1 MADQK
6 TDNKSNDLAATQTP
20 LTSVY
25 TNNLPAILDHF
36 GISLAVSTYQAGKV
50 ILVRSDGGGI
60 NTHFR
65 DFNKPMG
72 IAVDGQRLTVG
83 GQNTVWYFRN
93 MPAVAPKLEPQGR
106 HAAAYLPRQI
116 HVTGDIDI
124 HELAWG
130 KDDLWIVNTRFCC
143 LCTLEPDH
151 SFTPDWRPHGSPRTC
166 WRPTVVA

>member
-6 TDNKSNDLAATQTP
+6 TNYKSNDPAPPSPPAPLPGGEGSPAP

-72 IAVDGQRLTVG
+72 LAVDGQ
-83 GQNTVWYFRN
+83 
-93 MPAVAPKLEPQGR
+93 VAPGQTWYYWLEDVDLNGATSLHGPVSATLQAPTAVTL
-106 HAAAYLPRQI
+106 AA
-116 HVTGDIDI
+116 
-124 HELAWG
+124 
-130 KDDLWIVNTRFCC
+130 
-143 LCTLEPDH
+143 
-151 SFTPDWRPHGSPRTC
+151 
-166 WRPTVVA
+166 

>member
-6 TDNKSNDLAATQTP
+6 TNNQPTDPAAPQAP

-72 IAVDGQRLTVG
+72 
-83 GQNTVWYFRN
+83 
-93 MPAVAPKLEPQGR
+93 
-106 HAAAYLPRQI
+106 
-116 HVTGDIDI
+116 
-124 HELAWG
+124 
-130 KDDLWIVNTRFCC
+130 
-143 LCTLEPDH
+143 
-151 SFTPDWRPHGSPRTC
+151 
-166 WRPTVVA
+166 